1 MSHVISNLR
10 YEGKPFELTED
21 EVKRM
26 SVAEFDKLLLSDQIG
41 IFHNYPDQYNRLTG
55 RTEDDR
61 SAVCADDKS
70 DASANVDEYERRVD
84 QILQK
89 YFHPNEA

>member
-26 SVAEFDKLLLSDQIG
+26 SVAEFDKLLLSDQVAVY
-41 IFHNYPDQYNRLTG
+41 NRYPSEYARLTG
-55 RTEDDR
+55 RTEDTTTEDTRTDAEKFCDTFEARIDR
-61 SAVCADDKS
+61 AISRA
-70 DASANVDEYERRVD
+70 
-84 QILQK
+84 
-89 YFHPNEA
+89 FHGENQ